1 MGLYYQTE
9 YRLGRRGGRVCRSY
23 TGLRAFLAIAID
35 LLFVLT
41 FELAFGVMVFVL
53 KNFWTLLEGV
63 HYALLLPF
71 RAARRFARKHPSSW
85 LCFDV
90 VALPFRAA
98 HWVSLKLYQ
107 RAAAARSRRGAGAF
121 LKPAWAGSDEL

>member
-35 LLFVLT
+35 LLIVLT
-41 FELAFGVMVFVL
+41 LELAFGVIFFVL
-53 KNFWTLLEGV
+53 KNFLTLFKGML
-63 HYALLLPF
+63 YAL
-71 RAARRFARKHPSSW
+71 
-85 LCFDV
+85 
-90 VALPFRAA
+90 ALPFRAA

-121 LKPAWAGSDEL
+121 PKPAWAGSDEL

>member
-35 LLFVLT
+35 LLFLLT
-41 FELAFGVMVFVL
+41 FELVFGVIFFVL
-53 KNFWTLLEGV
+53 RNVLTLLKGV
-63 HYALLLPF
+63 LYALSLPF
-71 RAARRFARKHPSSW
+71 RA
-85 LCFDV
+85 V
-90 VALPFRAA
+90 Q
-98 HWVSLKLYQ
+98 WVSLRLDE
-107 RAAAARSRRGAGAF
+107 RTAAARTRRAAGTI

>member
-9 YRLGRRGGRVCRSY
+9 YRLGRRGGKVCRSY

-41 FELAFGVMVFVL
+41 FELVFGVIFFVL
-53 KNFWTLLEGV
+53 KNVLTIFKGV
-63 HYALLLPF
+63 LYALTLPF
-71 RAARRFARKHPSSW
+71 RAAR
-85 LCFDV
+85 
-90 VALPFRAA
+90 
-98 HWVSLKLYQ
+98 WVSHKLDQ
-107 RAAAARSRRGAGAF
+107 RSAAVRSGHSAGAI

>member
-41 FELAFGVMVFVL
+41 LELAFGVILFVL
-53 KNFWTLLEGV
+53 KNFLTLLKGIL
-63 HYALLLPF
+63 YALSLPF
-71 RAARRFARKHPSSW
+71 RAAQ
-85 LCFDV
+85 
-90 VALPFRAA
+90 
-98 HWVSLKLYQ
+98 WVSLKLDL
-107 RAAAARSRRGAGAF
+107 RAAAVRSRRGAGAN

>member
-41 FELAFGVMVFVL
+41 FELAFGMMFFVL
-53 KNFWTLLEGV
+53 KNVLTLFKGV
-63 HYALLLPF
+63 FYALSLPF
-71 RAARRFARKHPSSW
+71 RVAQW
-85 LCFDV
+85 
-90 VALPFRAA
+90 VAL
-98 HWVSLKLYQ
+98 KLDQ
-107 RAAAARSRRGAGAF
+107 RAAAVRSRRRAGAI